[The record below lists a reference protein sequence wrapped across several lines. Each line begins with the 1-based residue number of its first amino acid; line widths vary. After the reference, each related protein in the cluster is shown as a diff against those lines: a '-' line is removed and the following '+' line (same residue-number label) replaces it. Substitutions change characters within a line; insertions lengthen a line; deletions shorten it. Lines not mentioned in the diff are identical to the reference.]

1 MTNFKFRIS
10 NWGFRIDSAENLLQ
24 NERFRLKPLF
34 ASKKSEIRN
43 SKSEIQNHQLV
54 LQPSMQVHRDIEQ
67 LPSFRNAVI
76 TIGTFDGVHMGHRQ
90 VIQKL
95 KEEAVAIKGETV
107 IITFHPHPRKIVSSA
122 ILGIRLINTLD
133 EKISL
138 LEELGI
144 DHLVIVPFT
153 EVFANQPAEDYVKD
167 FLVAKFKPHTIIIG
181 YDHRFGRDRL
191 GDYILLE
198 KRAATYQYN
207 LKEIPKHILDNISI
221 SSTNIREDILHNRI
235 ETANKLLGYEFFFSG
250 EVVHGDK
257 LGRQLGY
264 PTANLKINNDEKII
278 PGNGIY
284 AVYGEVGGQW
294 SMANKGSADD
304 VTGSVD
310 NEIANSPLTIHHS
323 RYKGMMSIGF
333 RPTVDGKKR
342 VVEVNLFDFNEQIY
356 GKELRVYVK
365 KYLREEVKFESLEKL
380 VEQIDQD
387 KVESLKVL

>member
-1 MTNFKFRIS
+1 
-10 NWGFRIDSAENLLQ
+10 
-24 NERFRLKPLF
+24 
-34 ASKKSEIRN
+34 
-43 SKSEIQNHQLV
+43 
-54 LQPSMQVHRDIEQ
+54 MQVHRNIEE
-67 LPSFRNAVI
+67 LPAFRNAVI

-95 KEEAVAIKGETV
+95 KEEAAAINGEAV
-107 IITFHPHPRKIVSSA
+107 IVTFHPHPRKIVSSA
-122 ILGIRLINTLD
+122 ILGIRLINTLE

-138 LEELGI
+138 LKQIGV

-153 EVFANQPAEDYVKD
+153 EAFANQSAEDYIKD
-167 FLVAKFKPHTIIIG
+167 FLVANFKPHTIIIG
-181 YDHRFGRDRL
+181 YDHRFGRDRQ
-191 GDYILLE
+191 GDYLLLE
-198 KRAATYQYN
+198 ERSAIYN
-207 LKEIPKHILDNISI
+207 YSLKEIPKHILDNISI

-264 PTANLKINNDEKII
+264 PTANLKIHNEEKIL

-284 AVYGEVGGQW
+284 AVYGELE
-294 SMANKGSADD
+294 GSQ
-304 VTGSVD
+304 
-310 NEIANSPLTIHHS
+310 

-342 VVEVNLFDFNEQIY
+342 VIEVNLFDFNEQIY
-356 GKELRVYVK
+356 GRELRVYVK

-380 VEQIDQD
+380 VQQIDRD
-387 KVESLKVL
+387 KEESLKIL